1 MRKKSPGRK
10 KMQILREGI
19 SARILLP
26 VFQELKWAEQ
36 QFPYLT
42 RSELIQAAIAFY
54 VRELRKRGMETGS
67 WFPQG
72 LREHL
77 MDTSNGSGVR
87 AQEIRDLWQVHE
99 GAEDRRDIP
108 GILNTLVPDCV
119 YEVPQWGIQW
129 VGHQGAAQFYTEF
142 FQTFPDLHLRHERMV
157 VGPQGLAKVAKA
169 RGTPAQPWLQF
180 KPSKS
185 PVTFSAAV
193 FLSWDG
199 TRDRFKGECLYF
211 EGPRAGPGKRKDN

>member
-1 MRKKSPGRK
+1 
-10 KMQILREGI
+10 MQILREGI

-26 VFQELKWAEQ
+26 VFNELKWAEQ

-54 VRELRKRGMETGS
+54 VQELRKRGMETGS
-67 WFPQG
+67 WFPQRA
-72 LREHL
+72 REHL
-77 MDTSNGSGVR
+77 IDMATESGVR
-87 AQEIRDLWQVHE
+87 AQVIRDLWQVHE
-99 GAEDRRDIP
+99 GAEDRQHIP

-119 YEVPQWGIQW
+119 YEIPQWGCQW

-157 VGPQGLAKVAKA
+157 VGPQGLAKIAKA

-211 EGPRAGPGKRKDN
+211 DVPGAGPGKRKDN